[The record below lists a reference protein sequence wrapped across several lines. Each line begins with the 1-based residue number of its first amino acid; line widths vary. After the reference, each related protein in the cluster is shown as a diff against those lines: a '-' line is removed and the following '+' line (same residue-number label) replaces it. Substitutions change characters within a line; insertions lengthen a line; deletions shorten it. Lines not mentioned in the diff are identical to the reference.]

1 MTPDLLIT
9 PPEFAQLVPFFQVA
23 PLDSKLQR
31 PGALLSAP
39 STSGPLGVLGVLGL
53 YLFLKIF
60 LLVASDRSVR
70 STARVAPEL
79 VASDRS
85 VRVAMRSE
93 PRSTFTDLVLDLQAL
108 PTQVAPSQSQSA
120 SRPTV
125 HVLPLSV
132 VVVCWRN
139 RVLLRS

>member
-39 STSGPLGVLGVLGL
+39 SKSGPLGVLGVLGL

-70 STARVAPEL
+70 V
-79 VASDRS
+79 
-85 VRVAMRSE
+85 
-93 PRSTFTDLVLDLQAL
+93 
-108 PTQVAPSQSQSA
+108 A

-132 VVVCWRN
+132 VVVCCL
-139 RVLLRS
+139 VTFLASSCY